1 MNPRPTPLGAALTL
15 VGAAFVAWGILAQ
28 PDRPAWAVWLGIAA
42 TVAWVL
48 RTLAAM
54 AGWRRVALVLTF
66 FGAAAGAIAAAGTE
80 GTAVVPAAVCISLLV
95 SDESVPLPVS
105 AGSALVA
112 LGLVAVGAVTHP
124 VPVLSLIALLAA
136 VVLGFL
142 AGFSRRQI
150 RRAQQREA
158 LLAEREIAVREE
170 AARIAIARD
179 LHDVLAHTLGG
190 LVIQLDAADALLEA
204 GDATSAHARVVSARE
219 LAGSGLGEA
228 RRAVAALRA
237 PSGVHDEPDVI
248 PGELRASLDDL
259 VAAHRS
265 LGGEVDFTT
274 SGESSAVPADVAVAL
289 QRALQEALSNA
300 RRHAP
305 GAPVTV
311 GLVWSA
317 DAVALSVENPVTGAP
332 ASAAATQG
340 RAATQGGGYGLV
352 GMGERFAALALGG
365 SVTTAEADG
374 VFTLTAEA
382 RTGPRAPAPQPQP
395 PIQGRSDA

>member
-1 MNPRPTPLGAALTL
+1 MHDGSVNPRPTPLSAALTF

-28 PDRPAWAVWLGIAA
+28 PNRPAWAVWLGIAA
-42 TVAWVL
+42 TAAWVL
-48 RTLAAM
+48 RVLAAM

-112 LGLVAVGAVTHP
+112 TGLVAVGAVTHP
-124 VPVLSLIALLAA
+124 VPTLSLIALLAA
-136 VVLGFL
+136 VVLGFF

-204 GDATSAHARVVSARE
+204 GDAASAHARVVSARE

-237 PSGVHDEPDVI
+237 PSGAHDEADVA
-248 PGELRASLDDL
+248 PAALRAGLDDL

-265 LGGEVDFTT
+265 LGGEVELTT
-274 SGESSAVPADVAVAL
+274 SGEPSVVPAEVAVAL

-311 GLVWSA
+311 RLVWSA
-317 DAVALSVENPVTGAP
+317 DAVALSVANRVAGA
-332 ASAAATQG
+332 ASAP
-340 RAATQGGGYGLV
+340 ATQGGGYGLV
-352 GMGERFAALALGG
+352 GMGERFAALPLGG
-365 SVTTAEADG
+365 SITTAEMDG

-382 RTGPRAPAPQPQP
+382 RIGRRTAGPPAQ
-395 PIQGRSDA
+395 RRTEE